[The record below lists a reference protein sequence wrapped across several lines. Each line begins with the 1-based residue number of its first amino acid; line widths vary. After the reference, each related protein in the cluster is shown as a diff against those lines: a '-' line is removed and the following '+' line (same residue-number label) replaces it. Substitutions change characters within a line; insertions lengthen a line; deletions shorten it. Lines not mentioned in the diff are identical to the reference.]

1 MKDAGIHARH
11 ALAKFPSTAI
21 GTGNVGRLHVTLDRR
36 FYTSEC
42 IARLFSHAMKCLV
55 TLTITATVMFLPPQS
70 QALALTT
77 SPSSLSFSGIQG
89 GVTPPA
95 QAITFWKG
103 NDRTRTWTATSGSA
117 WMTVSPSSGTIS
129 TERDQLTAS
138 VDLTGLSAGNYSTNI
153 VIAITGLKGHRNLT
167 LIPVTLTITGTT
179 SATPSISLTPTALSF
194 SGIAGGIAPA
204 AQSMSLRNPTGG
216 TLSWSMSSNAAWLS
230 LAPASGTT
238 TTESDSISAGVNLT
252 GLAAGTYT
260 AAITIS
266 ATGATNTPQVIPVS
280 LTVSPA
286 PTASPVIGLSVSNM
300 AFTGTAGGSNP
311 ATQSLTISNTGTG
324 TLSWTVGDNAAWLTL
339 SPTSGTNAGTVSASA
354 SLSGLAAGTY
364 SGTITVSATGATSK
378 TIQVTLTVSSTTS
391 TNGSAILSWTA
402 NTESDLAGYKVY
414 RGTQSGVYG
423 TSIAVGNVTTYQFT
437 NLAPNTTYFFS
448 ITALDTAG
456 NESVPS
462 SEVSKS
468 VY

>member
-1 MKDAGIHARH
+1 MKDAGIHAQH

-21 GTGNVGRLHVTLDRR
+21 GTGSVGRLHVTLDRR
-36 FYTSEC
+36 FYTSES
-42 IARLFSHAMKCLV
+42 ITRLFSHAMKCLV
-55 TLTITATVMFLPPQS
+55 TLIITATVLLLSSQS
-70 QALALTT
+70 QAWALSI
-77 SPSSLSFSGIQG
+77 SPSSVSFSGVQG

-117 WMTVSPSSGTIS
+117 WLTISPSSGTIS

-138 VDLTGLSAGNYSTNI
+138 VNLTGLSAGNYSTNI

-204 AQSMSLRNPTGG
+204 AQSMSLSNPTGG
-216 TLSWSMSSNAAWLS
+216 TLSWSISSNAAWLR
-230 LAPASGTT
+230 PATTSGTT
-238 TTESDSISAGVNLT
+238 TTESDSISAGVDLIGLT
-252 GLAAGTYT
+252 AGTYT
-260 AAITIS
+260 AAITVTAS
-266 ATGATNTPQVIPVS
+266 GAANTPQVIPVS
-280 LTVSPA
+280 LTVNPA
-286 PTASPVIGLSVSNM
+286 PTANPVIGLSLNSL

-339 SPTSGTNAGTVSASA
+339 SPTSGTNNGTVSASVN
-354 SLSGLAAGTY
+354 LSGLAAGTY
-364 SGTITVSATGATSK
+364 NGTITASATGATNK
-378 TIQVTLTVSSTTS
+378 TLQVTLTVSSTTS
-391 TNGSAILSWTA
+391 TNRSAALSWTA

-423 TSIAVGNVTTYQFT
+423 TSIAVGNITTYQFT
-437 NLAPNTTYFFS
+437 DLPPNTTYFFCV
-448 ITALDTAG
+448 TAIDTAG